1 MPNFIDLFAGA
12 GGLSEGFIKAGYTPI
27 AHVEMK
33 RDACNTLKT
42 RAAFHYLD
50 AHNRLDIYENYL
62 RNKREGT
69 DGRALWN
76 LVPAE
81 VTDKVIQ
88 AAIGEDTMLRLIE
101 QIEQLRGDQDLDL
114 IIGGHRAKHTP

>member
-50 AHNRLDIYENYL
+50 ANNRLDIY
-62 RNKREGT
+62 
-69 DGRALWN
+69 
-76 LVPAE
+76 
-81 VTDKVIQ
+81 
-88 AAIGEDTMLRLIE
+88 
-101 QIEQLRGDQDLDL
+101 
-114 IIGGHRAKHTP
+114 